1 MSSNEERRPY
11 QVRISPRDGD
21 GKYMFWIMS
30 PNNRTLAKS
39 TNNYRT
45 RGAAEH
51 AARGLVKA
59 LASNG
64 IEVI

>member
-1 MSSNEERRPY
+1 MSANQERRPY
-11 QVRISPRDGD
+11 QVRISPRDG
-21 GKYMFWIMS
+21 KYMVWIIS